1 MKKIMDGKNM
11 KFSIAKRGYD
21 PVEVEDYIGLIKRD
35 YETKLSH
42 QQERIDE
49 LKKMNIELVEEVR
62 DLRRKEAS
70 VGRAIE
76 YSAEKAEEVD
86 KAILARYALAVQRLK
101 QFERKWLNFY
111 ADLATRSDID
121 DELKAFARVMHEV
134 ECDLVSVMKD
144 DLHMTSIMPEV
155 KVDDIGHFDID
166 EALHPEDNLED
177 ICRDL
182 GLI

>member
-1 MKKIMDGKNM
+1 M
-11 KFSIAKRGYD
+11 KFSITKRGYD
-21 PVEVEDYIGLIKRD
+21 PAEVEEYISLIKRD
-35 YETKLSH
+35 YEAKLAH

-62 DLRRKEAS
+62 DHRRRESS
-70 VGRAIE
+70 VGKAIE
-76 YSAEKAEEVD
+76 YSAEKADEVD

-111 ADLATRSDID
+111 ADLATRGDVD
-121 DELKAFARVMHEV
+121 EELKNFAKVMHEV
-134 ECDLVSVMKD
+134 ECDLVNVMRE
-144 DLHMTSIMPEV
+144 DLHMTSLMPEV
-155 KVDDIGHFDID
+155 TVEDIGHFDID

-177 ICRDL
+177 ICKDL